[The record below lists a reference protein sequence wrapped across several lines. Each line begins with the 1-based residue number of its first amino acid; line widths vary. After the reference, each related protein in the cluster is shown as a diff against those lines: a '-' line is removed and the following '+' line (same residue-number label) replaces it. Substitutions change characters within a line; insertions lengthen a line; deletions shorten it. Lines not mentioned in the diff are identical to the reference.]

1 MFKENSFLQDRRCLT
16 GFKIKS
22 VFKISKICEN
32 VIFVPQTKQT
42 MTTKILIIGACGQI
56 GTELTAKLRA
66 EYGNDN
72 VIASDI
78 RKLNNDIVNNGI
90 FEVVNA
96 LDYNQ
101 IEHLIEKYHVTD
113 VYLMAALLSATAE
126 KNPAFAWDLNMNSL
140 FHVLNLAKAGKIKKI
155 FWPSSIAV
163 FGPTTPRNNTPQYTI
178 MEPSTVYGISK
189 QTGERWCEYYNK
201 QYGVDVRSI
210 RYPGL
215 ISWTTEPGGGTTDYA
230 VDIYHKAIEDGKFTS
245 FLSENTE
252 LPMMYMDDA
261 IKATIKIMQAE
272 SDAIKI
278 RSSYNLSAMS
288 FTPKQIAEEIKKHYP
303 DFTIDYEPD
312 FRQKIADSWPASIDD
327 SFARKDW
334 GWSNDFTIENMTV
347 EMLTNLKK

>member
-1 MFKENSFLQDRRCLT
+1 MD
-16 GFKIKS
+16 
-22 VFKISKICEN
+22 
-32 VIFVPQTKQT
+32 
-42 MTTKILIIGACGQI
+42 TKILIIGACGQI

-66 EYGNDN
+66 TYGVNN

-78 RKLNNDIVNNGI
+78 RKLNNDVVNNGI
-90 FEVVNA
+90 FEVINA

-101 IEHLIEKYHVTD
+101 IEHLIEQYQITD

-140 FHVLNLAKAGKIKKI
+140 FHVLNLAKVGKIKKI

-163 FGPTTPRNNTPQYTI
+163 FGPTTPRHNTPQYTI

-189 QTGERWCEYYNK
+189 QTGERWCEYYHN

-215 ISWTTEPGGGTTDYA
+215 ISWSTEAGGGTTDYA
-230 VDIYHKAIEDGKFTS
+230 VDIYHKALTDGKFTS

-261 IKATIKIMQAE
+261 IKATIGIMQAPSE
-272 SDAIKI
+272 QIKI
-278 RSSYNLSAMS
+278 RSSYNLAAMS
-288 FTPKQIAEEIKKHYP
+288 FTPKQIGEEIKKHYP
-303 DFTIDYEPD
+303 NFELSYTPD

-327 SFARKDW
+327 TSAREDW
-334 GWSNDFTIENMTV
+334 GWKNDFTIENMTV
-347 EMLTNLKK
+347 DMFQNLKEHIYKK

>member
-1 MFKENSFLQDRRCLT
+1 MFGSRKPEDGRWKQEFPLFLIENL
-16 GFKIKS
+16 
-22 VFKISKICEN
+22 
-32 VIFVPQTKQT
+32 IFVSQTNKL

-56 GTELTAKLRA
+56 GTELTMQLRA
-66 EYGNDN
+66 VYGNDN

-78 RKLNNDIVNNGI
+78 RKLNSDIVNKGI

-101 IEHLIEKYHVTD
+101 IEHLIEKYQITD

-140 FHVLNLAKAGKIKKI
+140 FHVLNLAKAKKIKKV

-163 FGPTTPRNNTPQYTI
+163 FGPTTPRENTPQYTI
-178 MEPSTVYGISK
+178 MEPTTVYGISK
-189 QTGERWCEYYNK
+189 QTGERWCEYYHH

-230 VDIYHKAIEDGKFTS
+230 VDIYHKALENGTFEC
-245 FLSENTE
+245 FLSEDTK

-261 IKATIKIMQAE
+261 IRATIEIMQADNE
-272 SDAIKI
+272 KVKI
-278 RSSYNLSAMS
+278 RSAYNLAGIS
-288 FTPKQIAEEIKKHYP
+288 FTPAQIAEEIKKHLP
-303 DFTIDYEPD
+303 NFTITYKPD

-327 SFARKDW
+327 SLAREDW
-334 GWSNDFTIENMTV
+334 GWKHQYEMDSMTTI
-347 EMLTNLKK
+347 MLENLKK

>member
-1 MFKENSFLQDRRCLT
+1 
-16 GFKIKS
+16 
-22 VFKISKICEN
+22 V
-32 VIFVPQTKQT
+32 
-42 MTTKILIIGACGQI
+42 
-56 GTELTAKLRA
+56 
-66 EYGNDN
+66 
-72 VIASDI
+72 ASDI
-78 RKLNNDIVNNGI
+78 RKLNNEIVNNGI

-101 IEHLIEKYHVTD
+101 IEHLIEKYAITD

-163 FGPTTPRNNTPQYTI
+163 FGPTTPRENTPQYTV
-178 MEPSTVYGISK
+178 MEPATVYGISK

-215 ISWTTEPGGGTTDYA
+215 ISWATEPGGGTTDYA
-230 VDIYHKAIEDGKFTS
+230 VAIFYDAILKGNYTC
-245 FLSENTE
+245 FLDKNTA

-261 IKATIKIMQAE
+261 LKATIQIMQA
-272 SDAIKI
+272 DADQIKI

-288 FTPKQIAEEIKKHYP
+288 FTPDEIYNEIKTHYR
-303 DFTIDYEPD
+303 DFTIKYAPD

-327 SFARKDW
+327 SQARTDW
-334 GWSNDFTIENMTV
+334 NWKNDYDLKTMTA
-347 EMLTNLKK
+347 EMILKLKEKNI

>member
-1 MFKENSFLQDRRCLT
+1 MYVQKRYICFLFLCDQMD
-16 GFKIKS
+16 
-22 VFKISKICEN
+22 
-32 VIFVPQTKQT
+32 
-42 MTTKILIIGACGQI
+42 TKILIIGACGQI

-66 EYGNDN
+66 TYGINN

-78 RKLNNDIVNNGI
+78 RKLDNEVANNGI

-101 IEHLIEKYHVTD
+101 IEHLIEQYQITD

-140 FHVLNLAKAGKIKKI
+140 FHVLNLAKAGKLKKI

-163 FGPTTPRNNTPQYTI
+163 FGPTTPRHNTPQYTI

-189 QTGERWCEYYNK
+189 QTGERWCEYYHK

-215 ISWTTEPGGGTTDYA
+215 ISWSTEAGGGTTDYA
-230 VDIYHKAIEDGKFTS
+230 VDIYHKAITEGKFTS

-261 IKATIKIMQAE
+261 IKATIGIMQAPSE
-272 SDAIKI
+272 QIKI
-278 RSSYNLSAMS
+278 RSSYNLAAMS
-288 FTPKQIAEEIKKHYP
+288 FTPKQIGEEIKKHYP
-303 DFTIDYEPD
+303 NFELRYDPD

-327 SFARKDW
+327 SSARADW
-334 GWSNDFTIENMTV
+334 GWSNDFDMTSMT
-347 EMLTNLKK
+347 ETMFKNLKEQVYNQ

>member
-1 MFKENSFLQDRRCLT
+1 MD
-16 GFKIKS
+16 
-22 VFKISKICEN
+22 
-32 VIFVPQTKQT
+32 
-42 MTTKILIIGACGQI
+42 TKILIIGACGQI

-66 EYGNDN
+66 TYGVNN
-72 VIASDI
+72 VVASDI
-78 RKLNNDIVNNGI
+78 RKLNNDVVNNGI
-90 FEVVNA
+90 FEVINA

-101 IEHLIEKYHVTD
+101 IEHLIEQYQITD

-163 FGPTTPRNNTPQYTI
+163 FGPTTPRHDTPQYTI

-215 ISWTTEPGGGTTDYA
+215 ISWSTEAGGGTTDYA
-230 VDIYHKAIEDGKFTS
+230 VDIYHKAITDGKFTS

-261 IKATIKIMQAE
+261 IKATIQIMQVPI
-272 SDAIKI
+272 DQIKI
-278 RSSYNLSAMS
+278 RSSYNIAAMS
-288 FTPKQIAEEIKKHYP
+288 FTPKQIGEEIQKQYP
-303 DFTIDYEPD
+303 NFELGYEPD

-327 SFARKDW
+327 SSARQDW
-334 GWSNDFTIENMTV
+334 GWKNDFDLTTMT
-347 EMLTNLKK
+347 EDMFKNLNEHIYKK

>member
-1 MFKENSFLQDRRCLT
+1 MDK
-16 GFKIKS
+16 
-22 VFKISKICEN
+22 
-32 VIFVPQTKQT
+32 
-42 MTTKILIIGACGQI
+42 KILIIGACGQI

-66 EYGNDN
+66 TYGVNN

-78 RKLNNDIVNNGI
+78 RKLENDVVNNGI
-90 FEVVNA
+90 FEVINA

-101 IEHLIEKYHVTD
+101 IEHLIERYCITD

-163 FGPTTPRNNTPQYTI
+163 FGSTTPKHNTPQYTI
-178 MEPSTVYGISK
+178 MEPSTVYGNSK
-189 QTGERWCEYYNK
+189 KTGERWCEYYHK
-201 QYGVDVRSI
+201 QYGVDVRSV

-215 ISWTTEPGGGTTDYA
+215 ISWSTEAGGGTTDYA
-230 VDIYHKAIEDGKFTS
+230 VDIYHKAITDGSFTC

-261 IKATIKIMQAE
+261 IKATIGIMQAPSE
-272 SDAIKI
+272 KIKI
-278 RSSYNLSAMS
+278 RSSYNLAAMS
-288 FTPKQIAEEIKKHYP
+288 FTPKQIGEEIKKHY
-303 DFTIDYEPD
+303 DNFEISYEPD

-327 SFARKDW
+327 ATAREDW
-334 GWSNDFTIENMTV
+334 GWKNDFNIENMTV
-347 EMLTNLKK
+347 DMFKNLYNNIYNI

>member
-1 MFKENSFLQDRRCLT
+1 MD
-16 GFKIKS
+16 
-22 VFKISKICEN
+22 
-32 VIFVPQTKQT
+32 
-42 MTTKILIIGACGQI
+42 TKILIIGACGQI

-66 EYGNDN
+66 TYGINN

-78 RKLNNDIVNNGI
+78 RKLNNDVVNNGI
-90 FEVVNA
+90 FEVINA

-101 IEHLIEKYHVTD
+101 IEHLIEQYQITD

-163 FGPTTPRNNTPQYTI
+163 FGPTTPRHNTPQYTI

-215 ISWTTEPGGGTTDYA
+215 ISWSTEAGGGTTDYA
-230 VDIYHKAIEDGKFTS
+230 VDIYHKAITEGKFTS

-261 IKATIKIMQAE
+261 INATIGIMQAPAE
-272 SDAIKI
+272 KIKI
-278 RSSYNLSAMS
+278 RSSYNLAAMS
-288 FTPKQIAEEIKKHYP
+288 FTPKQIGEEIKKHYP
-303 DFTIDYEPD
+303 NFELSYEPD

-327 SFARKDW
+327 TSAREDW
-334 GWSNDFTIENMTV
+334 GWKNDFNIENMTAD
-347 EMLTNLKK
+347 MFINLKEHIYNK

>member
-1 MFKENSFLQDRRCLT
+1 MD
-16 GFKIKS
+16 
-22 VFKISKICEN
+22 
-32 VIFVPQTKQT
+32 
-42 MTTKILIIGACGQI
+42 TKILIIGACGQI

-66 EYGNDN
+66 TYGINN

-78 RKLNNDIVNNGI
+78 RKLNNDVVNNGI
-90 FEVVNA
+90 FEVINA

-101 IEHLIEKYHVTD
+101 IEHLIEQYQITD

-163 FGPTTPRNNTPQYTI
+163 FGPTTPRHNTPQYTI

-215 ISWTTEPGGGTTDYA
+215 ISWSTEAGGGTTDYA
-230 VDIYHKAIEDGKFTS
+230 VDIYHKAITEGKFTS

-261 IKATIKIMQAE
+261 INATIGIMQAPAE
-272 SDAIKI
+272 KIKI
-278 RSSYNLSAMS
+278 RSSYNLAAMS
-288 FTPKQIAEEIKKHYP
+288 FTPKQIGEEIKKHYP
-303 DFTIDYEPD
+303 NFELSYEPD

-327 SFARKDW
+327 TSAREDW
-334 GWSNDFTIENMTV
+334 GWKNDFNIENMTTD
-347 EMLTNLKK
+347 MFQNLKEHIYNK